1 MNLFS
6 YGFILCSIVFLLSLL
21 YIISTFLNYFFG
33 LNSKFLKLL
42 SSLLNAQTK
51 LQYDAWSIFIS
62 YLFFSLN

>member
-1 MNLFS
+1 
-6 YGFILCSIVFLLSLL
+6 LCSIVFLLSLL